1 MNETCSIKQ
10 FEEKNKKEIY
20 TNEKVREIGII
31 FPSTINFSCSSCY
44 SSHIDINKK
53 LQQQQ
58 YEVLEHWAEQPIWFD
73 LMHITEYM
81 NAQIEVSLLPLSF
94 DKQNNKFELKNTSSS
109 TPNTLIVWVS
119 HIKYNEKSD
128 HQK

>member
-1 MNETCSIKQ
+1 MRDHKLINHNSLKKRAFTHNSHHITRTFTFMNETCSIKQ

-31 FPSTINFSCSSCY
+31 FPSTINFSCSRCY

-58 YEVLEHWAEQPIWFD
+58 YEVLEH
-73 LMHITEYM
+73 
-81 NAQIEVSLLPLSF
+81 
-94 DKQNNKFELKNTSSS
+94 
-109 TPNTLIVWVS
+109 
-119 HIKYNEKSD
+119 
-128 HQK
+128 